1 MGEGKEKGER
11 EGDPHVWGWSHEGR
25 EFEALFG
32 SVNRIL
38 LWAFLLYLAAEI
50 VRLWLCIDF
59 VILFGYLVEVGI
71 LG

>member
-1 MGEGKEKGER
+1 MGERKER
-11 EGDPHVWGWSHEGR
+11 ETEEGGTHVWGWSHEGR

-32 SVNRIL
+32 FVNRIL

-59 VILFGYLVEVGI
+59 VILFGYLAKVGFWD
-71 LG
+71 